1 MSSSN
6 ASGISSSSDASPPSS
21 LASSQAEKATSL
33 CTAIYDYDA
42 QHGDELTLRQGDLVE
57 IISKDH
63 DVTGDDGW
71 WKGKVNDK
79 VGVFPNNFVTTPHTI
94 TGKGRVYGVQEI
106 DFSEIV
112 LSEMIGMGGF
122 GQVHRGFWKSQEV
135 AVKVARTDTDEDL
148 DQIVSTVTQEA
159 SLFSLLAHENIINC
173 FGACLV
179 KPNICLVLE
188 YARGGPLSRVLA
200 NKRMGLPPNV
210 LVDWAYQIAE
220 GMDYLHERAVIPII
234 HRDLKSSN
242 ILIDELV
249 DNNDYNG
256 KVLKI
261 TDFGLAREVYHT
273 TRMSAAGTYAW
284 MAPEVIKSS
293 VFSKRADIWSYGVVL
308 WELLTG
314 EVPYRGINSL
324 AVAYGVAVNKYTLP
338 IPTTCPGEFAD
349 ILTACW
355 NCDPHQRPTFSDI
368 LDTLKVI
375 IASSFIETPSESFH
389 TMQENWRLEIEEVY
403 DELRLKEREL
413 RSREEELRKAANW
426 QKEQAD
432 LLNLRAKELANREL
446 EIVRRE
452 VMLLI
457 QNQQANR
464 PVPKK
469 RRNHFVKG
477 RTRLSGKE
485 ISTPHDFQHQISVT
499 DRKNARSPHSP
510 ESPPKSPLPN
520 LRVLTFPKGKTWGP
534 SSLQRK
540 HRTSALK
547 PHTMSAATGKK
558 YSGYYTPSPSHP
570 EGYYDQPDESF
581 RFPRPDWIDVGPSP
595 NSQYESKAEDQQ
607 FMQKRTNIGLWG
619 AATILAAVAA
629 GCDIRQS
636 RLSIVR
642 SGELEARR
650 SELYRQNSSQ
660 TDCSETSPFES
671 DNVWDN
677 GDTVESMT
685 STTNLIQLSPKGSRK
700 QHKRHQAQDMN
711 YDISVRRGSSDRPQ
725 DSYQSSVG
733 SNWTLL
739 NKSSTSI
746 HRRTHSADDTLDS
759 AMMHKRTPSDSSSP
773 SSVFSAGDWDTRERD
788 PWSSPTHRPAP
799 QPTQSPRRGI
809 SYDQSH
815 PERPQTLDIAR
826 PRPAV
831 RHLPTPQHA
840 YQVGEDA
847 LVRNNNASTSSPSNI
862 ISPRFYHQSPKR
874 SPHHR
879 KTSNTRSPKTS
890 STSPPFIV
898 THSPYQYPSPP
909 PSLMDED
916 NLQRLDPSSL
926 MQPHP
931 QHKEFM

>member
-1 MSSSN
+1 MY
-6 ASGISSSSDASPPSS
+6 
-21 LASSQAEKATSL
+21 L
-33 CTAIYDYDA
+33 
-42 QHGDELTLRQGDLVE
+42 EL
-57 IISKDH
+57 
-63 DVTGDDGW
+63 
-71 WKGKVNDK
+71 
-79 VGVFPNNFVTTPHTI
+79 NN
-94 TGKGRVYGVQEI
+94 RV
-106 DFSEIV
+106 
-112 LSEMIGMGGF
+112 
-122 GQVHRGFWKSQEV
+122 
-135 AVKVARTDTDEDL
+135 
-148 DQIVSTVTQEA
+148 
-159 SLFSLLAHENIINC
+159 
-173 FGACLV
+173 
-179 KPNICLVLE
+179 
-188 YARGGPLSRVLA
+188 
-200 NKRMGLPPNV
+200 
-210 LVDWAYQIAE
+210 
-220 GMDYLHERAVIPII
+220 
-234 HRDLKSSN
+234 
-242 ILIDELV
+242 LIDELV

-389 TMQENWRLEIEEVY
+389 TMQENWRQEIEEVY

-452 VMLLI
+452 CSCFYIIDL
-457 QNQQANR
+457 
-464 PVPKK
+464 PP
-469 RRNHFVKG
+469 
-477 RTRLSGKE
+477 
-485 ISTPHDFQHQISVT
+485 DFQHQISVT

-671 DNVWDN
+671 DSVWDN

-711 YDISVRRGSSDRPQ
+711 YDISSRRGSSDRPQ

-773 SSVFSAGDWDTRERD
+773 SSVFSAD
-788 PWSSPTHRPAP
+788 
-799 QPTQSPRRGI
+799 
-809 SYDQSH
+809 DQSH

-926 MQPHP
+926 MQPQPRSQHYP

>member
-1 MSSSN
+1 M
-6 ASGISSSSDASPPSS
+6 
-21 LASSQAEKATSL
+21 
-33 CTAIYDYDA
+33 
-42 QHGDELTLRQGDLVE
+42 RQGDLVE

-94 TGKGRVYGVQEI
+94 PNKGKSYGVQEI
-106 DFSEIV
+106 DYAEIV

-122 GQVHRGFWKSQEV
+122 GQVHRGFWNGKEV
-135 AVKVARTDTDEDL
+135 AVKVARTDTEEDL

-159 SLFSLLAHENIINC
+159 SLFNLLAHPNIIGC
-173 FGACLV
+173 YGACLV

-188 YARGGPLSRVLA
+188 YARGGPLSRVLS

-220 GMDYLHERAVIPII
+220 GMHYLHERAVIPII

-242 ILIDELV
+242 ILINELV
-249 DNNDYNG
+249 EHNDFYG
-256 KVLKI
+256 KILKI

-338 IPTTCPGEFAD
+338 IPTTCPAEFAD

-368 LDTLKVI
+368 LVTLKTIVD
-375 IASSFIETPSESFH
+375 SSFIETPSESFH
-389 TMQENWRLEIEEVY
+389 TMQENWRQEIEEVY

-426 QKEQAD
+426 QKEKED

-558 YSGYYTPSPSHP
+558 YSGYLTPSPTNHDGFS
-570 EGYYDQPDESF
+570 EPDEHY
-581 RFPRPDWIDVGPSP
+581 RFPRPDWIDVGPRVAVK
-595 NSQYESKAEDQQ
+595 N
-607 FMQKRTNIGLWG
+607 RTNVGLCG

-629 GCDIRQS
+629 GCDIRQFN
-636 RLSIVR
+636 LDIVR
-642 SGELEARR
+642 SGELEHRR
-650 SELYRQNSSQ
+650 SEFYRQNSSH
-660 TDCSETSPFES
+660 SGSFEGL
-671 DNVWDN
+671 WDN
-677 GDTVESMT
+677 GGSVEDMT
-685 STTNLIQLSPKGSRK
+685 STTNLIQLSPSRTKK
-700 QHKRHQAQDMN
+700 QHKR
-711 YDISVRRGSSDRPQ
+711 SVDTDCHNSHRRSSQERETI
-725 DSYQSSVG
+725 QSSSG
-733 SNWTLL
+733 SNWTL
-739 NKSSTSI
+739 NKPTSS
-746 HRRTHSADDTLDS
+746 HRRTASADDTLDI
-759 AMMHKRTPSDSSSP
+759 MTHKRTPSDSSSP
-773 SSVFSAGDWDTRERD
+773 SSVFSTSDWE
-788 PWSSPTHRPAP
+788 PWSSPTHRPNNP
-799 QPTQSPRRGI
+799 EQTQSPRRAM
-809 SYDQSH
+809 YDQAQ
-815 PERPQTLDIAR
+815 PERPQTLDISR
-826 PRPAV
+826 PRPAA
-831 RHLPTPQHA
+831 RHLPTPQHS
-840 YQVGEDA
+840 YQDDP
-847 LVRNNNASTSSPSNI
+847 LVRNNNASPSSTV
-862 ISPRFYHQSPKR
+862 ISPRFYHQSPQR

-879 KTSNTRSPKTS
+879 KISNTKSPALST
-890 STSPPFIV
+890 STSPPYIV
-898 THSPYQYPSPP
+898 THSPYQYPSPSSS
-909 PSLMDED
+909 SLLDD
-916 NLQRLDPSSL
+916 DALQRLDPSAS
-926 MQPHP
+926 MQPQPARHYTH
-931 QHKEFM
+931 HKEFL